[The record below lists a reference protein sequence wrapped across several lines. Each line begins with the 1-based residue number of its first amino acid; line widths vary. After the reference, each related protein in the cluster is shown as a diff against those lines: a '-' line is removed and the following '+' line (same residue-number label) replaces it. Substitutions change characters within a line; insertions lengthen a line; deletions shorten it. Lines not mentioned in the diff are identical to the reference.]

1 MPDLSTTYLGLK
13 LQNPLIVGSSGL
25 TATATGVR
33 EAQYAGAGAVVLK
46 SLFEEEIAADSE
58 AVLKDAQAKGL
69 NLASYDYYDYELR
82 GERLAEYA
90 ALIAD
95 AKRSVLIPVIA
106 SVNCTWSHEWA
117 PFAAEVE
124 KAGADALEL
133 NLFSLAADLERPSEV
148 RERTFL
154 SIVERVRAAVRI
166 PVAVKIGQHATALGR
181 FIQQLSRTGVQG
193 LVLFN
198 RPFAIDFDVERMAV
212 TAAGSLSSPAEAASP
227 LRWVALMAGRVSCD
241 LCASTGVHDGTAVVK
256 QLLAG
261 AKAVEVVSALYRG
274 GTGNIKGMLGELSAW
289 MDRHGF
295 ASVES
300 FRGRMSR
307 AASEDPAAFERVQ
320 YLKRYGR

>member
-13 LQNPLIVGSSGL
+13 LRNPLIVGSSGL
-25 TATATGVR
+25 TATVTGVR
-33 EAQYAGAGAVVLK
+33 EAEYAGAGAVVLK

-58 AVLKDAQAKGL
+58 AVMKDAQSKGM

-90 ALIAD
+90 AFVAE
-95 AKRSVLIPVIA
+95 AKRSVRIPVIA

-117 PFAAEVE
+117 AFASEIQ
-124 KAGADALEL
+124 KAGAEALEL
-133 NLFSLAADLERPSEV
+133 NLFSLPADLERPSGD
-148 RERTFL
+148 RERTFF
-154 SIVERVRAAVRI
+154 SIVERVRAALRI
-166 PVAVKIGQHATALGR
+166 PVAVKIGQHFTALGQLIR
-181 FIQQLSRTGVQG
+181 NLSRTGVQG
-193 LVLFN
+193 IVLFN
-198 RPFAIDFDVERMAV
+198 RPFAIDFDVERMSV
-212 TAAGSLSSPAEAASP
+212 TAAGALSSPAEASAP

-241 LCASTGVHDGTAVVK
+241 LCASTGVHDGTAAIK

-274 GTGNIKGMLGELSAW
+274 GAGHLKAMLEDLSGW
-289 MDRHGF
+289 MNRHGF
-295 ASVES
+295 ATIES
-300 FRGRMSR
+300 FRGRLSR

>member
-13 LQNPLIVGSSGL
+13 LANPLIVGSSGL

-58 AVLKDAQAKGL
+58 AVLKDAEAKGL

-82 GERLAEYA
+82 AERLAEYTA
-90 ALIAD
+90 FVAE
-95 AKRSVLIPVIA
+95 AKRSALIPVIA
-106 SVNCTWSHEWA
+106 SINCTWSHEWA

-133 NLFSLAADLERPSEV
+133 NLFSLAADLERSSEV

-166 PVAVKIGQHATALGR
+166 PVAVKIGQHFTALGR

-193 LVLFN
+193 VVLFN
-198 RPFAIDFDVERMAV
+198 RPFILDFDAEAMAV
-212 TAAGSLSSPAEAASP
+212 TAAGSLSTPAEASSS
-227 LRWVALMAGRVSCD
+227 LRWVALMAGRVLGD
-241 LCASTGVHDGTAVVK
+241 LCASTGVHDGTAVIK

-261 AKAVEVVSALYRG
+261 AKAVEVVSALYRAG
-274 GTGNIKGMLGELSAW
+274 SGQIEAMLGELSGW

-320 YLKRYGR
+320 YLKRFGR

>member
-1 MPDLSTTYLGLK
+1 MADLSTTYLGLK
-13 LQNPLIVGSSGL
+13 LSNPLIVGSSGL

-69 NLASYDYYDYELR
+69 NLATYDYYDYELR
-82 GERLAEYA
+82 GERIAEYA

-95 AKRSVLIPVIA
+95 AKRSVQIPVIA

-117 PFAAEVE
+117 PFAAEIE

-133 NLFSLAADLERPSEV
+133 NLFSLAADLDRPSEV

-154 SIVERVRAAVRI
+154 SIVERVRAAVHI
-166 PVAVKIGQHATALGR
+166 PVAVKIGQHYTALGQFVQR
-181 FIQQLSRTGVQG
+181 LSKTGAQG
-193 LVLFN
+193 IVLFN
-198 RPFAIDFDVERMAV
+198 RPFTIDFDVERMAV
-212 TAAGSLSSPAEAASP
+212 TAAGSLSSPAEASSP
-227 LRWVALMAGRVSCD
+227 LRWVALMAGRISCD
-241 LCASTGVHDGTAVVK
+241 LCASTGIHDGLALIK

-274 GTGNIKGMLGELSAW
+274 GAGTIKGMLGELSAW

-307 AASEDPAAFERVQ
+307 TASEDPAAFERVQ

>member
-25 TATATGVR
+25 TATGAGVR
-33 EAQYAGAGAVVLK
+33 EAQYAGAGAVALR
-46 SLFEEEIAADSE
+46 SLFEEEIAAASE

-212 TAAGSLSSPAEAASP
+212 TAAGSLSSPGEAASP
-227 LRWVALMAGRVSCD
+227 LRG
-241 LCASTGVHDGTAVVK
+241 GG
-256 QLLAG
+256 LLAG
-261 AKAVEVVSALYRG
+261 RG
-274 GTGNIKGMLGELSAW
+274 
-289 MDRHGF
+289 
-295 ASVES
+295 
-300 FRGRMSR
+300 SR
-307 AASEDPAAFERVQ
+307 P
-320 YLKRYGR
+320 

>member
-1 MPDLSTTYLGLK
+1 MADLSTTWLGLK
-13 LQNPLIVGSSGL
+13 LANPLIVGSSGL
-25 TATATGVR
+25 TATGTGVR

-58 AVLKDAQAKGL
+58 AVMKDAQAKGL

-90 ALIAD
+90 ELIAD
-95 AKRSVLIPVIA
+95 AKRSVAIPVIA

-117 PFAAEVE
+117 PFATEVE

-133 NLFSLAADLERPSEV
+133 NLFSLPSDLERTSEA
-148 RERTFL
+148 RERSLLTV
-154 SIVERVRAAVRI
+154 VERVRAAVRI
-166 PVAVKIGQHATALGR
+166 PVAVKIGHHYTALGR
-181 FIQQLSRTGVQG
+181 FVQLLSKTGVQG
-193 LVLFN
+193 IVLFN
-198 RPFAIDFDVERMAV
+198 RPFTIDFDVEGMAV
-212 TAAGSLSSPAEAASP
+212 TAAGSLSVPAEASSP

-241 LCASTGVHDGTAVVK
+241 LCASTGIHDGTAVIK

-261 AKAVEVVSALYRG
+261 ARAVEVVSALYRA
-274 GTGNIKGMLGELSAW
+274 GTGQLKAMLGELSAW
-289 MDRHGF
+289 MGRHGF
-295 ASVES
+295 ATIES